1 MFEVQEY
8 TLCDGWINT
17 WTEEVAGVI
26 VPSQFTKREKA
37 QQELDDFLFDQHE
50 AVLQG
55 CMVED
60 YDENNYRI
68 VEIKKEI

>member
-8 TLCDGWINT
+8 TLCDGWINA
-17 WTEEVAGVI
+17 WTEGIDEL
-26 VPSQFTKREKA
+26 PSQFETREKA

-68 VEIKKEI
+68 VEIKEEN